1 MSIRT
6 TSAVREKS
14 RQTMNGY
21 NGHEPKRYLS
31 KFTALAAELREKK
44 ESDNKIIIRKK
55 SSCAGKSKETKTAST
70 TFPG

>member
-21 NGHEPKRYLS
+21 NGHELKDYLS
-31 KFTALAAELREKK
+31 NFTALAAELQKKKKK
-44 ESDNKIIIRKK
+44 E
-55 SSCAGKSKETKTAST
+55 GK
-70 TFPG
+70 